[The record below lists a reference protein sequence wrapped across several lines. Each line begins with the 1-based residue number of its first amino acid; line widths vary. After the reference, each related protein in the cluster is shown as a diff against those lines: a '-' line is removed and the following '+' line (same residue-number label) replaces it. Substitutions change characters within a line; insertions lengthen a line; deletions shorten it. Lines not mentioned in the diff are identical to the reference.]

1 MSVVYRKQVNMGVV
15 PIKKL
20 HRRVGIGASIAA
32 AAIAGFLIGDYM
44 NMPLPSPIVTV
55 KADASLPPTATKENV
70 MVVGGSMAHGWKDPN
85 DDSYLK
91 RAFQSLTDSTN
102 VTYEYHDKTIVGGSA
117 TTVSKSKF
125 ESWLQG
131 VKPNVVV
138 LSWGFLNDAHNKV
151 SPTAIRQAISDE
163 ITEALAAH
171 AVVLVV
177 SPPVT
182 EASETNYETL
192 TNEYVSE
199 EFAAAKSIENP
210 NVYDMDVLNQMRS
223 FLTAHNETWRQYF
236 GDSWHPNQAGHEL
249 AGSLLFNDLIETF
262 HQAPIRSKD

>member
-1 MSVVYRKQVNMGVV
+1 MGVV
-15 PIKKL
+15 PIKKMI
-20 HRRVGIGASIAA
+20 RRIGIGTSIAL
-32 AAIAGFLIGDYM
+32 AAIGGFVAGDYF
-44 NMPLPSPIVTV
+44 NMSLPSPIVTA
-55 KADASLPPTATKENV
+55 KADTSLPATATKENV

-102 VTYEYHDKTIVGGSA
+102 VTYEYTDKTIVGGSA

-125 ESWLQG
+125 EGWLAN
-131 VKPNVVV
+131 VKPDVVV
-138 LSWGFLNDAHNKV
+138 LSWGFLNDAHSKV
-151 SPTAIRQAISDE
+151 SPTAIRQAISNE

-182 EASETNYETL
+182 KASQTNYEQL
-192 TNEYVSE
+192 TDEYVSE
-199 EFAAAKSIENP
+199 EFSAAKSLNNP
-210 NVYDMDVLNQMRS
+210 NVYEMDVLNQMRS
-223 FLTAHNETWRQYF
+223 FLTAHNETWREYF

-249 AGSLLFNDLIETF
+249 AGSLLYNDLVETF
-262 HQAPIRSKD
+262 HQSPIRYKG